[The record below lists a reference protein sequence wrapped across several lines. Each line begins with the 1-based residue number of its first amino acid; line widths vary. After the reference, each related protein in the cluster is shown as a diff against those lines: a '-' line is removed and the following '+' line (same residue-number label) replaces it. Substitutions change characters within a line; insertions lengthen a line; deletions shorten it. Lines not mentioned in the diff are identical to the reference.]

1 MKGINDKRD
10 EGFCKVVTGQTTTT
24 LYICSN
30 ILNNLRLHFPEKHPL
45 AFVRITVVSQTQ
57 SSATLLNQSKT
68 SLGQG
73 R

>member
-10 EGFCKVVTGQTTTT
+10 EGFCKVVTGQTTA

-30 ILNNLRLHFPEKHPL
+30 ILNNLRLHFPERHAL